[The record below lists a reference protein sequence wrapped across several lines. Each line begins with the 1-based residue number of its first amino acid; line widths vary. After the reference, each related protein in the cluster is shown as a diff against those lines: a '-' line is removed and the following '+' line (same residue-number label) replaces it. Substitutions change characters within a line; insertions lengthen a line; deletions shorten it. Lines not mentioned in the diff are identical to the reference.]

1 MFSFNKSLA
10 ALVGLLVVSMVV
22 VGLVA
27 VGNSA
32 AQDQK
37 KTQLEGVWK
46 VAEVVEPASNANAK
60 GTTITS
66 PQPGLLIFTGG
77 YYSGMAAT
85 ADFPLA
91 AVDPPQA
98 PHTLVDAERCAP
110 TAPCTHVW
118 S

>member
-1 MFSFNKSLA
+1 MFSFSKSLA
-10 ALVGLLVVSMVV
+10 ALAGLLVVSMVV
-22 VGLVA
+22 VSLVA

-66 PQPGLLIFTGG
+66 PQPGLLIFTRG
-77 YYSGMAAT
+77 YYSGMAVT
-85 ADFPLA
+85 ADQPRA
-91 AVDPPQA
+91 AVA
-98 PHTLVDAERCAP
+98 PAPACDGGKER
-110 TAPCTHVW
+110 
-118 S
+118 